1 MASPAPEVAVLTEQD
16 MLGDRL
22 VRRKKR
28 RKSADA
34 FLAELAALTPGDLV
48 VHMPSMASA
57 ATRG

>member
-1 MASPAPEVAVLTEQD
+1 

-34 FLAELAALTPGDLV
+34 FLAELAALTPAIT
-48 VHMPSMASA
+48 SCTWNMASA
-57 ATRG
+57 VMKA